1 MPDKLCL
8 KGSRNP
14 LEMARSLAYKMRFRK
29 EHPDFFDPCGLMVF
43 CGPQG
48 CKARAMRAKK
58 AARSPLK
65 IDRTGAVKRF
75 HCPQRRSSIG
85 RLRLEPHRRK
95 PVSCGRFSGKY
106 LPNASILI

>member
-29 EHPDFFDPCGLMVF
+29 EHPDFFDP
-43 CGPQG
+43 
-48 CKARAMRAKK
+48 
-58 AARSPLK
+58 S
-65 IDRTGAVKRF
+65 GAVKRF

-85 RLRLEPHRRK
+85 RLSGAAPARARLLREIFRK
-95 PVSCGRFSGKY
+95 TLAKCQHFD
-106 LPNASILI
+106 IM

>member
-14 LEMARSLAYKMRFRK
+14 FEMARSLVYKMRFRK

-48 CKARAMRAKK
+48 FKARAMRAKK
-58 AARSPLK
+58 AAKSPLK
-65 IDRTGAVKRF
+65 S
-75 HCPQRRSSIG
+75 PY
-85 RLRLEPHRRK
+85 RLIKQVL
-95 PVSCGRFSGKY
+95 
-106 LPNASILI
+106 

>member
-14 LEMARSLAYKMRFRK
+14 FEMARSLAYKS
-29 EHPDFFDPCGLMVF
+29 GLMVF

-58 AARSPLK
+58 AAKSPLK
-65 IDRTGAVKRF
+65 S
-75 HCPQRRSSIG
+75 PY
-85 RLRLEPHRRK
+85 RLIKQAL
-95 PVSCGRFSGKY
+95 
-106 LPNASILI
+106 

>member
-14 LEMARSLAYKMRFRK
+14 K
-29 EHPDFFDPCGLMVF
+29 EHPDFFGPCGLMVF

-58 AARSPLK
+58 AAKSPLK
-65 IDRTGAVKRF
+65 SPY
-75 HCPQRRSSIG
+75 C
-85 RLRLEPHRRK
+85 
-95 PVSCGRFSGKY
+95 
-106 LPNASILI
+106 LIKQAL

>member
-48 CKARAMRAKK
+48 
-58 AARSPLK
+58 
-65 IDRTGAVKRF
+65 
-75 HCPQRRSSIG
+75 
-85 RLRLEPHRRK
+85 
-95 PVSCGRFSGKY
+95 SGKTLSAVRY
-106 LPNASILI
+106 CRKL

>member
-29 EHPDFFDPCGLMVF
+29 EHPDFFAPCGLMVF

-48 CKARAMRAKK
+48 CKVRAMRAKK
-58 AARSPLK
+58 AAKSPLK
-65 IDRTGAVKRF
+65 
-75 HCPQRRSSIG
+75 SLY
-85 RLRLEPHRRK
+85 RLIKQVL
-95 PVSCGRFSGKY
+95 
-106 LPNASILI
+106 